1 MKDILKRKYSL
12 KRLMSPLFW
21 GVGLVLVGIILVGS
35 WHMPSSAS
43 SLIDSRINQLEFQ
56 VRSVQTQLNQLQT
69 QLPNPGGPSVSN
81 VPTTIHRGP
90 APDELSL
97 DEQFDNLAT
106 LVIEINQRVKVLESQ
121 LAGLNLAEPS

>member
-1 MKDILKRKYSL
+1 MKYSR

-21 GVGLVLVGIILVGS
+21 WAGLVIVSIILAGS
-35 WHMPSSAS
+35 WHMPSGAS

-56 VRSVQTQLNQLQT
+56 VRSVQTQLNQLQN
-69 QLPNPGGPSVSN
+69 QLPNPGPSVSN
-81 VPTTIHRGP
+81 SPRPAHRGP

-106 LVIEINQRVKVLESQ
+106 LVIEINQRVKVLENQ
-121 LAGLNLAEPS
+121 LSDVRPAGPTN